1 MKIKSILSSCFRSR
15 KKKSK
20 KVKIEPQVYI
30 VNSKIKFQNI
40 KIYTGVFD
48 VINEIKF
55 SEIEAIMIS
64 SEYDRGNSE
73 ALIFIKIT
81 SREQMICI
89 DNYMIGFEA
98 FTKEF
103 FKVFEIDK
111 SFHEFYN
118 RSTKPQYIYPLNRL
132 GETLVKSDY

>member
-1 MKIKSILSSCFRSR
+1 MKIKSILPSCFRSR
-15 KKKSK
+15 KKKIK
-20 KVKIEPQVYI
+20 KVKIEPEIYI
-30 VNSKIKFQNI
+30 ASNKIKFQNI

-48 VINEIKF
+48 MINEIKF

-73 ALIFIKIT
+73 ALIFIKIV

-89 DNYMIGFEA
+89 DNYMIGFEI

-103 FKVFEIDK
+103 FKTLNIDK
-111 SFHEFYN
+111 SFYKFYT
-118 RSTKPQYIYPLNRL
+118 RSTKHQYIYPSKKL
-132 GETLVKSDY
+132 GEVIRSD